1 MKIKKTE
8 ASSKGKAGA
17 LRAKFPGQPK
27 TLIDD
32 QGKLAVQVTTWVSNG
47 KDGSD
52 QHQVVLTDGDIE
64 RLLTCL
70 ANPGDADTAKA
81 VSKLMGE
88 NLRNMLR
95 LVALGSGTALV
106 E

>member
-8 ASSKGKAGA
+8 ESSAGKAGA
-17 LRAKFPGQPK
+17 LRAKFPGSPEAQ
-27 TLIDD
+27 IDD
-32 QGKLAVQVTTWVSNG
+32 QGRLGVQITAWVPNG

-70 ANPGDADTAKA
+70 ANPRDADTAKA
-81 VSKLMGE
+81 VSKLMKE
-88 NLRNMLR
+88 NLRNALR

-106 E
+106 D